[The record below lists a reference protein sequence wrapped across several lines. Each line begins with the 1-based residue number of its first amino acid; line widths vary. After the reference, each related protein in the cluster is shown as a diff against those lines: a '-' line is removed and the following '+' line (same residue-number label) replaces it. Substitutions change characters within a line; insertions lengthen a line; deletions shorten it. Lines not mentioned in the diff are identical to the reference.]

1 MDKKVGVAMNEAS
14 FEKMLNIA
22 TTEIEYG
29 FPKII
34 HYHRYEPTPYEGLE
48 KLFSSYE
55 MPCNSRLVDVG
66 CGKGRVPIYV
76 HYKFQIPVVGIEMD
90 VLMYKMAMQNKNTY
104 MRKVAKGNSQITFV
118 NMLAQQY
125 EIDEFNNVFFFFNP
139 FSIQIFRK
147 VVQNILRSFEKN
159 PRIIDIIL
167 YYPAQDYLHF
177 LSYETNFKLIEEVD
191 LDVESNINERICVFR
206 LST

>member
-1 MDKKVGVAMNEAS
+1 MNRGKMSMNES
-14 FEKMLNIA
+14 LFEELLNIE

-34 HYHRYEPTPYEGLE
+34 HYHRYEPTPYNGLE
-48 KLFSSYE
+48 KLFSNYE
-55 MPCNSRLVDVG
+55 MPPNSRLVDIG
-66 CGKGRVPIYV
+66 CGKGRVPIYI
-76 HYKFQIPVVGIEMD
+76 HYKFQIPVVGIEVD
-90 VLMYKMAMQNKNTY
+90 ALMYKMALQNKDAY
-104 MRKVAKGNSQITFV
+104 VRKVAKRSSPIHFV

-125 EIDEFNNVFFFFNP
+125 EIDTCDNVFFFFNP

-159 PRIIDIIL
+159 PRIMDIIL

-177 LSYETNFKLIEEVD
+177 LLYETNFKLIEEVD
-191 LDVESNINERICVFR
+191 LDVENNMNERICVFR
-206 LST
+206 LHK

>member
-1 MDKKVGVAMNEAS
+1 MNEAS
-14 FEKMLNIA
+14 FEKLLNIETA
-22 TTEIEYG
+22 EIEYG

-34 HYHRYEPTPYEGLE
+34 HYHRYEPTPYEGIE
-48 KLFSSYE
+48 KLFSNYE
-55 MPCNSRLVDVG
+55 MPNNSRLVDIG

-90 VLMYKMAMQNKNTY
+90 AFMYKMAMQNKDAY
-104 MRKVAKGNSQITFV
+104 VKKVAKRDSPIMFV

-125 EIDEFNNVFFFFNP
+125 EIEACDNVFFFFNP

-147 VVQNILRSFEKN
+147 VVQNIMRSFEKN
-159 PRIIDIIL
+159 PRIMDIIL

-177 LSYETNFKLIEEVD
+177 LLYETNFKLIEEVD
-191 LDVESNINERICVFR
+191 LDVENNMNERICVFR
-206 LST
+206 LHK